1 MSNPNDAVCEDA
13 IFDLLVLAAVE
24 RAARHR
30 ARDHE
35 GVPVWVIRAH
45 LHIPA
50 RSRDARRLRARLG
63 VLERDGL
70 LSTGGRSGVVLWSLT
85 DDGQQ
90 RLRAARAEG
99 RVSVLP
105 ESPQHIVWRQA
116 RAAAQER
123 MAEFDQ
129 ALGQAVLDTFALLDA
144 GRAGQPAHSDEWF
157 AVGERLQRGCRR
169 MGSAIHCMYEWTEP
183 SDDEAD
189 IDDRCEPGDDRL
201 EPAER
206 DRRRARRVSRRN
218 IALWDTSSA
227 PDAEV
232 AQRGRLLIA
241 LGQTIRQLRV
251 ERDISAEQLAGAAGL
266 KQTRLE
272 AIEAGR
278 VDLRYDVLLALAG
291 GLGVQSG
298 ELVTRA
304 EAVANTRT
312 LTVGGQVMRCT
323 IHDDVVMIVLTPD
336 KTLDRKALQAVTIE
350 VERIFD
356 QHVSSGA
363 SASANFK
370 TGCVELDIALHGIT
384 VTEIAR
390 KLDRL
395 EQGAETRRA

>member
-1 MSNPNDAVCEDA
+1 MSNPTDAVFEDTV
-13 IFDLLVLAAVE
+13 FDVLVLAAIE

-30 ARDHE
+30 TRAHE

-50 RSRDARRLRARLG
+50 RSRDARRLRAHLG
-63 VLERDGL
+63 VLESDGL
-70 LSTGGRSGVVLWSLT
+70 LSTGGRSGVVVWSLT
-85 DDGQQ
+85 EDGQQ
-90 RLRAARAEG
+90 RLRATQAEG
-99 RVSVLP
+99 RVPVLP
-105 ESPQHIVWRQA
+105 EAPQHIAWRQA

-123 MAEFDQ
+123 MAGFDQ
-129 ALGQAVLDTFALLDA
+129 TLGQAVLDTFALLDA

-157 AVGERLQRGCRR
+157 AMGERLQRGCRR
-169 MGSAIHCMYEWTEP
+169 IGSASHCLYEWAEP
-183 SDDEAD
+183 SDDESD

-206 DRRRARRVSRRN
+206 DRRRARRTGRRN

-227 PDAEV
+227 PDAQID
-232 AQRGRLLIA
+232 QRGRLLIA

-251 ERDISAEQLAGAAGL
+251 ERDISAEQLASKTGL
-266 KQTRLE
+266 TPGRLDS
-272 AIEAGR
+272 IEAGH

-291 GLGVQSG
+291 GLGLQSG

-312 LTVGGQVMRCT
+312 LTVGGQVMRWT

-336 KTLDRKALQAVTIE
+336 KALGRDALQAVTIE

-356 QHVSSGA
+356 QHVARSA

-370 TGCVELDIALHGIT
+370 TGCVEVDIVLDGIT
-384 VTEIAR
+384 DAEIAH
-390 KLDRL
+390 KLNRL
-395 EQGAETRRA
+395 EQGA

>member
-1 MSNPNDAVCEDA
+1 MEEPSMSNPTDPVREDAV
-13 IFDLLVLAAVE
+13 FDVLVLAAIE
-24 RAARHR
+24 RGARHR

-35 GVPVWVIRAH
+35 GVPVWAIRAH

-50 RSRDARRLRARLG
+50 RSRDARRLRVRLR
-63 VLERDGL
+63 VLESEGL
-70 LSTGGRSGVVLWSLT
+70 LSTGGRGGVVLWSLT
-85 DDGQQ
+85 ETGQG
-90 RLRAARAEG
+90 RLRADQATGGVPE
-99 RVSVLP
+99 LP
-105 ESPQHIVWRQA
+105 ESPQHIAWRQA
-116 RAAAQER
+116 CAAAQEHVVG
-123 MAEFDQ
+123 FDQ
-129 ALGQAVLDTFALLDA
+129 ALGEAALGTFALLDA
-144 GRAGQPAHSDEWF
+144 GRAGQPARSDEWF
-157 AVGERLQRGCRR
+157 AMGERLQRSCRR
-169 MGSAIHCMYEWTEP
+169 MGSAIHCLHEWAEP
-183 SDDEAD
+183 SDDQSD
-189 IDDRCEPGDDRL
+189 IDDRREPGDDRL

-206 DRRRARRVSRRN
+206 DRRRARRVGRRN

-227 PDAEV
+227 PDAQI

-251 ERDISAEQLAGAAGL
+251 ERDMSAEQLAGAAGL

-278 VDLRYDVLLALAG
+278 LDLRYEVLLALAG

-304 EAVANTRT
+304 EAVARDRM
-312 LTVGGQVMRCT
+312 LTVGGQVMRWT

-336 KTLDRKALQAVTIE
+336 KALDRKALQAVTME

-370 TGCVELDIALHGIT
+370 AGCVEVDIVLDGIT
-384 VTEIAR
+384 AAEIAR

-395 EQGAETRRA
+395 EQGT

>member
-1 MSNPNDAVCEDA
+1 MEEPRMSNPTDPACEDA
-13 IFDLLVLAAVE
+13 TFDVLVLAAIE
-24 RAARHR
+24 RAASHR

-35 GVPVWVIRAH
+35 GVPVWVIRGH
-45 LHIPA
+45 LHIPG
-50 RSRDARRLRARLG
+50 RSRDARRLRVCLRA
-63 VLERDGL
+63 LEGEGL
-70 LSTGGRSGVVLWSLT
+70 LSIRRSSGVVLWSLT
-85 DDGQQ
+85 EDGQD
-90 RLRAARAEG
+90 RLRAARSAG
-99 RVSVLP
+99 GVPVLP
-105 ESPQHIVWRQA
+105 ESPQHIAWREA
-116 RAAAQER
+116 SAAAQQR
-123 MAEFDQ
+123 IAEFDR
-129 ALGQAVLDTFALLDA
+129 ALGGAALDTLALLDA

-157 AVGERLQRGCRR
+157 AIGERLQRGCRR
-169 MGSAIHCMYEWTEP
+169 MGSASHCLYEWTEP
-183 SDDEAD
+183 SDDKAD
-189 IDDRCEPGDDRL
+189 IDDRREQGDDRL

-218 IALWDTSSA
+218 IGLWDTSSA
-227 PDAEV
+227 PDAQI

-251 ERDISAEQLAGAAGL
+251 ERDISAEQLAGVAGL

-278 VDLRYDVLLALAG
+278 LDLRYEVLLALAG

-323 IHDDVVMIVLTPD
+323 IHDDVVMIVLTPG
-336 KTLDRKALQAVTIE
+336 KTLGRQALEAATME

-356 QHVSSGA
+356 QYVARGA

-370 TGCVELDIALHGIT
+370 TGCVEVDIALDGIT
-384 VTEIAR
+384 ATEIED

-395 EQGAETRRA
+395 EQGA